1 MGRKERNDELKQVYS
16 FNSQIFLFSRQ
27 AIINIFSA
35 VLLCQ
40 LFMVLG
46 ITESTP
52 LGGVLGQAML
62 GLGISLNSLVVNALQ
77 GKSISSD
84 YR

>member
-1 MGRKERNDELKQVYS
+1 MSSNKRTVLIHK
-16 FNSQIFLFSRQ
+16 FFWFSRQ
-27 AIINIFSA
+27 AIVNIFSA

-62 GLGISLNSLVVNALQ
+62 GLGISLNSLVINALQ